1 VSLNIRPLQQTWSEY
16 MVSGVRFQVSG
27 LENTEMGNSTN
38 WLSLQLMVISLTCF
52 SLGAKYLSIFSDSRR
67 S

>member
-1 VSLNIRPLQQTWSEY
+1 